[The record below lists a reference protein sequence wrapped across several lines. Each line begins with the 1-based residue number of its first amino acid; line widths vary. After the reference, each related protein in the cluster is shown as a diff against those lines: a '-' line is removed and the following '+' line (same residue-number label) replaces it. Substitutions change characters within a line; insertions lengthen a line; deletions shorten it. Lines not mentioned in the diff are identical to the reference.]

1 MRTGAS
7 TGGVE
12 AESPAVES
20 GRDLGRPARYRPP
33 GDEADAAPRLPSP
46 AGPLPSVSVVCA
58 TYQRTAL
65 LPAFVDAVLADP
77 AATELIVV
85 TADTESVRVL
95 GGLRSRHGRL
105 RVLQVGE
112 PQHHAALDA
121 GVAAAASEVV
131 LLLDDDVLPGPGLAT
146 GHARHHARHDC
157 LVVVGYMPVHLDGHP
172 RPADVAAQIYAR
184 TYERHCDRIESGEN
198 GVLDELWTGNV
209 SVRRVHCI
217 RVGLDSPDFAAFYH
231 ADRDLGLRLAD
242 AGLIGV
248 FDRTLAA
255 SHLHRRSP
263 SEFLRDSERQGSGRA
278 ALRRTQP
285 QRLGD
290 LDPAL
295 IVSDLPRP
303 LRAAVRV
310 VGSTRLAGPSARA
323 LIAIG
328 LVLGYARFHRAEV
341 LCAKLARRVMQSRGL
356 HSANDEVPLTRQARR
371 QARRPVRRPART
383 AVVATPAPSSTP
395 PVAQR

>member
-1 MRTGAS
+1 VRTGAS

-12 AESPAVES
+12 AESPAIES

-33 GDEADAAPRLPSP
+33 GDEADAAARLPSP

-85 TADTESVRVL
+85 TADKESMRVV
-95 GGLRSRHGRL
+95 GGLRSRHARL
-105 RVLQVGE
+105 RALQVAQ
-112 PQHHAALDA
+112 PHHHAALDA
-121 GVAAAASEVV
+121 AVAAATSEVV

-146 GHARHHARHDC
+146 GHARHHARHDG

-172 RPADVAAQIYAR
+172 RPADVGAQIYAR
-184 TYERHCDRIESGEN
+184 TYERHCDRIESAES

-209 SVRRVHCI
+209 SVRRADCI
-217 RVGLDSPDFAAFYH
+217 RVGLDSPGFAAFYH

-295 IVSDLPRP
+295 IVADLPRP
-303 LRAAVRV
+303 LRAAVRI
-310 VGSTRLAGPSARA
+310 VGSTCLAGPSART

-328 LVLGYARFHRAEV
+328 LVLGYARCERAEV
-341 LCAKLARRVMQSRGL
+341 LCAKLARRVMQTRGL
-356 HSANDEVPLTRQARR
+356 HSASDEVPLTRPT
-371 QARRPVRRPART
+371 RRPVRLPARK
-383 AVVATPAPSSTP
+383 AAAAPPAPSSTP
-395 PVAQR
+395 PAVQR